1 MACFILKSKTTR
13 EDLEEMLF
21 CLREKHSDQFRNS
34 IGRFK
39 TDGSR
44 LATKDLADVLND
56 EVMSNKVLSYDDYY
70 SKLDFIGA
78 K

>member
-1 MACFILKSKTTR
+1 MACSILRNNTTR

-21 CLREKHSDQFRNS
+21 SLREKHSYQFRNS

-39 TDGSR
+39 TDGSKVAR
-44 LATKDLADVLND
+44 KDFAYVLNY
-56 EVMSNKVLSYDDYY
+56 EVMSNKVLSYGDYN
-70 SKLDFIGA
+70 SKLDLVGA